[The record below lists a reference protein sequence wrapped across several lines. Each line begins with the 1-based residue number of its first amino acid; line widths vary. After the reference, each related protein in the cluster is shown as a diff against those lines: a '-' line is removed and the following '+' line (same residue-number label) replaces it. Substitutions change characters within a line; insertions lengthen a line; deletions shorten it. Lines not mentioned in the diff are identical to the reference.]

1 MIKVVNSTTRAT
13 SGSQMLIIF
22 QLFPSDSASVNVRLA
37 LTDSVSTRSRISEKL
52 GSYVIK
58 QMVNA

>member
-1 MIKVVNSTTRAT
+1 MIKVVNRTTRAT

-22 QLFPSDSASVNVRLA
+22 QLFPSDSAGVNVRLP
-37 LTDSVSTRSRISEKL
+37 LTDCLGARSCVSEKL
-52 GSYVIK
+52 RSYVIK